1 MSDWVIYI
9 TCHIRILLMPTRAP
23 QKIPAKL
30 VSHWTTKHQIV
41 CGVLGQW
48 RLSIKSNRT
57 LSNTFASH
65 RLHHLQRNQRY
76 FSLHTAKTHNTCQLP
91 TFEIQSSYDSN
102 QIPQPSST
110 LQLSNN
116 FTARP
121 LSQSTKPLNTTYRQ
135 PWPPSKMALL
145 QTKSNS
151 QSNNCGGEVVARR
164 AVVLASAYVV
174 DRSAML
180 TGFHYST
187 TGADG

>member
-1 MSDWVIYI
+1 M
-9 TCHIRILLMPTRAP
+9 R
-23 QKIPAKL
+23 
-30 VSHWTTKHQIV
+30 
-41 CGVLGQW
+41 GLGQW

-65 RLHHLQRNQRY
+65 RLHLHRNQRY
-76 FSLHTAKTHNTCQLP
+76 VNLLTAKTPAPVNCQLLKYNRL
-91 TFEIQSSYDSN
+91 TTSIKYFNLHRLYNS
-102 QIPQPSST
+102 
-110 LQLSNN
+110 SNN
-116 FTARP
+116 VTVRP
-121 LSQSTKPLNTTYRQ
+121 LSQSTKPLTTTYQQ

-151 QSNNCGGEVVARR
+151 QSNNCVGEVVARR

-174 DRSAML
+174 DRSTML